1 MSPKQ
6 LLALSALALIITV
19 AIAAST
25 QVPQATTSDS
35 TSCPTV
41 LANEAIIDMVAARVS
56 EVTVAKIQTAKTH
69 FDLLT
74 PAPVEQNSSAAIRE
88 S

>member
-1 MSPKQ
+1 MSPKR
-6 LLALSALALIITV
+6 LLVLSAPALIITV

-25 QVPQATTSDS
+25 QTPPATTSDS

-41 LANEAIIDMVAARVS
+41 LANEAIIDTVAAKLS
-56 EVTVAKIQTAKTH
+56 EAIITKIQTWKTN
-69 FDLLT
+69 FNLRT
-74 PAPVEQNSSAAIRE
+74 PAPVEQKSSAAIRG